1 MSDNGRILVLEG
13 PLSQGIVDVLVEKG
27 YPVNRAADAVQLR
40 SEAGGA
46 PLVVLDALAPGMSLA
61 ACRQL
66 EQSIE
71 APVLVIVPALD
82 TDHEVRVIQAPFTQD
97 TLLDQVQE
105 LLAPPHDVVTV
116 GELVI
121 DLAAWRVALRG
132 RPVDLSPME
141 FRLMAYLA
149 RNVGR
154 TATHEELLEEVWE
167 CSPELGDRHLV
178 TSCVYRVRQKL
189 GEDAGRPE
197 YPEYIVSVPG
207 VGYRLRSQAQWEGAV
222 RRGR

>member
-105 LLAPPHDVVTV
+105 LLAPPPRRCY
-116 GELVI
+116 G
-121 DLAAWRVALRG
+121 
-132 RPVDLSPME
+132 
-141 FRLMAYLA
+141 
-149 RNVGR
+149 GR
-154 TATHEELLEEVWE
+154 T
-167 CSPELGDRHLV
+167 GDRPGGL
-178 TSCVYRVRQKL
+178 
-189 GEDAGRPE
+189 AG
-197 YPEYIVSVPG
+197 
-207 VGYRLRSQAQWEGAV
+207 GAA
-222 RRGR
+222 GPAG